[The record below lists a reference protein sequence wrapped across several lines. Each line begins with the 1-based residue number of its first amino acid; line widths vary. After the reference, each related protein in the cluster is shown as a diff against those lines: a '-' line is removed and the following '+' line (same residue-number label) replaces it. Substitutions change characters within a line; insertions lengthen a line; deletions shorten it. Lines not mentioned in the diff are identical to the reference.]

1 LRPFKKGTA
10 NALTRRSY
18 YFVHLTVELHQSA
31 IAIDFDV
38 IQPAGGPPEA
48 LQIVC
53 SIWAPHSSESFC
65 PRSAAIDSS

>member
-18 YFVHLTVELHQSA
+18 YFVHLTVELHPQRA
-31 IAIDFDV
+31 IAIEFDF

-48 LQIVC
+48 VQIAC
-53 SIWAPHSSESFC
+53 SILG
-65 PRSAAIDSS
+65 AALERELLPSLGGD